1 MCSNAHQCLE
11 DGPGEHR
18 HLAAFLPSVRGVR
31 HTGCKP
37 ECEVADVR
45 DFSIQ
50 PCCPGFARESHVADR
65 KTRPGGKAWCYGGRE
80 YARRVRA
87 LPKPTPG
94 AAARRPARPAVSPAK
109 ARKGGRGEVR
119 QARLRGFTTCAQH
132 AP

>member
-11 DGPGEHR
+11 DRPGEHR

-65 KTRPGGKAWCYGGRE
+65 KTRLAGKAWCYVGRE
-80 YARRVRA
+80 YARRARA

-94 AAARRPARPAVSPAK
+94 AAAQRRALRAVSPAK
-109 ARKGGRGEVR
+109 AREHGRVEVQ
-119 QARLRGFTTCAQH
+119 QARLRLLTTCAQH